1 MKKLFS
7 LLVLAL
13 LSSQMWAGYGYIKY
27 GSGCNNTM
35 GLLYVDKGTSA
46 KSLPAYGN
54 TSWHNYDSK
63 SSSLAKNNIITWGV
77 MPFMGYQFKGWTNA
91 SNKTTVTDGTDN
103 PKTYNVGSSQSSDY
117 TYWALFEEIS
127 YTAYQTKTYTMNSK
141 SCTMK
146 AYDMKTGD
154 NIYWGDRA
162 IGTTDSDGPRG
173 TGLYFTYG
181 GLENKTAATTED
193 YYYTSS
199 NNDVYTTSGNLPA
212 ERDIATRTLGEGWRI
227 PTKSEYQTLFN
238 KITAKRNT
246 SSDDFAGLVA
256 NTQVNSQ
263 NNIVYFYYG
272 CYYSTNGKETSP
284 SSSTYWTS
292 TKKNSLS
299 TTSSYVFTMSKST
312 TGGTSYFVGSKSVSS
327 DYATCD
333 ACLVKP
339 VYDTRTNYTLT
350 IKGGVNGSSTLKTN
364 TGKWGA
370 TFSYTAPNIDG
381 YTFTGWS
388 DGNTDQERTFYTCD
402 MVITA
407 QYEVSASN
415 ADYTVTLDNQDAT
428 TAGASS
434 VTATY
439 DQAMPSIASNLPAKT
454 GYTFN
459 GYYSGTN
466 SSGTKYYN
474 ADGTSAH
481 SYDINDDATL
491 YAYWTPNTN
500 TAYTVKH
507 YKQNIDC
514 STYPAS
520 PFETDNLTGTTATNV
535 TPSVKNY
542 EGFTA
547 PATQTVSILAD
558 GSRVVE
564 YYYTRNK
571 YTVTIESNNT
581 SYGTVDVASV
591 ANVPYGTTITTSTN
605 TIDVNGTTVTATPAT
620 VTGYTCTF
628 SNWTNGTAIV
638 TGVLTVTANFSQ
650 TENNY
655 SVTFRKSADD
665 QNPAVKSDYHY
676 GDEITNCPSD
686 LSAQKIGFVFTGWYL
701 DGAVPEVRYTS
712 GMTVT
717 GNMIFTAR
725 YSTALSI
732 TIPAY
737 ENHGKVLV
745 HTIDRTYTVTS
756 DGNEDEEKIIYVASG
771 SRITIEP
778 VADAYFHFAGWTP
791 NPGEY
796 LDGNF
801 IEIDNVQSNI
811 TYTPTWEQNVTLS
824 LVDTENEAYYT
835 ALYSNAT
842 YAGNMLTVTMTG
854 RRLTAGS
861 WMTFCAPFEFDIPAG
876 HPMDG
881 AVYRFIN
888 GTMTGTNTEGYISLD
903 FVRTYKIEANVPYL
917 VVAKTTTDTD
927 LEFDGVTIE
936 DAPEQKPVV
945 ASSGDVQFVSQ
956 PWKDALVN
964 EALELADFYI
974 ASGNTLRYA
983 KVGNPGTTIR
993 AFRAYFHRLRD
1004 LNATPAPRRIVISLD
1019 GVETTKEIGVDGEI
1033 EDTTRKY
1040 MENGILYI
1048 ERNGVRY
1055 DAQGQRAE

>member
-1 MKKLFS
+1 MKKLIS
-7 LLVLAL
+7 LLFAFVLTVP
-13 LSSQMWAGYGYIKY
+13 MWAWYAYADYGYN
-27 GSGCNNTM
+27 SNNTM
-35 GLLYVDKGTSA
+35 GFIYVGSTTSPAAGNSSWKNA
-46 KSLPAYGN
+46 K
-54 TSWHNYDSK
+54 TSK
-63 SSSLAKNNIITWGV
+63 SMSG
-77 MPFMGYQFKGWTNA
+77 
-91 SNKTTVTDGTDN
+91 SNKTVYFGAF
-103 PKTYNVGSSQSSDY
+103 PRLGYEFVGWYKGSASSSANVGSGYTNNPYSASLSSET
-117 TYWALFEEIS
+117 TYYARFQAIS
-127 YTAYQTKTYTMNSK
+127 YTASQTKNYTISGK
-141 SCTMK
+141 SCTMN
-146 AYDMKTGD
+146 AYDMKTNDG
-154 NIYWGDRA
+154 IYWGDRA
-162 IGTTDSDGPRG
+162 IGATDLRG
-173 TGLYFTYG
+173 VGLYFRYG
-181 GLENKTAATTED
+181 DLTPVTSTSTSD
-193 YYYTSS
+193 IYTQYSADS
-199 NNDVYTTSGNLPA
+199 HKYTTSGNLPA
-212 ERDIATRTLGEGWRI
+212 DQDIATRTLGEGWRM
-227 PTKSEYQTLFN
+227 PTKTEYTTLISKVDFIKDERDGGYAGAKAKTAVNN
-238 KITAKRNT
+238 K
-246 SSDDFAGLVA
+246 
-256 NTQVNSQ
+256 
-263 NNIVYFYYG
+263 NNIIYFYYG
-272 CYYSTNGKETSP
+272 GYYKSSTKDDGGSTYSYMRCCYWSSTNCTTYTSANTYYFKMAAT
-284 SSSTYWTS
+284 SSHPWTS
-292 TKKNSLS
+292 SIGANDN
-299 TTSSYVFTMSKST
+299 Y
-312 TGGTSYFVGSKSVSS
+312 GTY
-327 DYATCD
+327 YA
-333 ACLVKP
+333 LQVKP

-370 TFSYTAPNIDG
+370 TFSYIAPDIDG

-466 SSGTKYYN
+466 SNGTKYYN

-542 EGFTA
+542 EGFTV